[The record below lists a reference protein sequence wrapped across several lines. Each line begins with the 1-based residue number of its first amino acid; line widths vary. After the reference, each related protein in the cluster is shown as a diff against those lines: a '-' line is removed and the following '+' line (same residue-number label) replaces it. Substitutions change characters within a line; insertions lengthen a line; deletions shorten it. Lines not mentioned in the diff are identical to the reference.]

1 MRTFL
6 YFSIPAMIFFSCSTP
21 AAPEYDEE
29 VTNFLNEVSKGWSFF
44 EDGNISLAAIAFRKA
59 IEFNSKGDRAEAH
72 IGLGWCLAMGDS
84 LTKAIS
90 AFTVAATRGPRTA
103 RDSANMFAGMSLVYR
118 DLTPPDFPKVRDNAL
133 AALKIDPNFIFE
145 YKKSINAA
153 DLKAVLAEAYF
164 NLEQYTEA
172 AAIADPNNTLDPA
185 DPKYNEELLS
195 KINQLITASLEGG

>member
-1 MRTFL
+1 L
-6 YFSIPAMIFFSCSTP
+6 
-21 AAPEYDEE
+21 
-29 VTNFLNEVSKGWSFF
+29 
-44 EDGNISLAAIAFRKA
+44 
-59 IEFNSKGDRAEAH
+59 
-72 IGLGWCLAMGDS
+72 GDS

>member
-6 YFSIPAMIFFSCSTP
+6 YFSIPVMIFFSCSTP
-21 AAPEYDEE
+21 AAPEYNEE

-72 IGLGWCLAMGDS
+72 IGLGWCLAMEDS

-90 AFTVAATRGPRTA
+90 AFTVAVTRGPRTA
-103 RDSANMFAGMSLVYR
+103 RDSVNMLAGMSLVYR
-118 DLTPPDFPKVRDNAL
+118 DITPQDFSRVRDNAL
-133 AALKIDPNFIFE
+133 AALKIDPNFVFE

-153 DLKAVLAEAYF
+153 DLRLFSPRPISTSSNIPRRRQSLIQIVPS
-164 NLEQYTEA
+164 
-172 AAIADPNNTLDPA
+172 I
-185 DPKYNEELLS
+185 LLIRTIMRNCS
-195 KINQLITASLEGG
+195 VK